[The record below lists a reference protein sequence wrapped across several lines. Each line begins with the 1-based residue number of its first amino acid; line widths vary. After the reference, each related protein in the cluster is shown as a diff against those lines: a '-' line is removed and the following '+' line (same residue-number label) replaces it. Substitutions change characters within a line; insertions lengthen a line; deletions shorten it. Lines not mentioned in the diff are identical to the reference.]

1 MYEMRD
7 FTNQTLKNMAF
18 KFLLGLVFLCCYQS
32 AYSGDISPFLNIE
45 GKEIFLNVPMTV
57 NGHSMEQFTIG
68 VESETTH
75 ENYPFFSPVPLEVVF
90 SIDEGVHRLFHV
102 SIAYCNYDGDTSDC
116 VSLGEDIHK
125 LVNQHK
131 LQKLVM
137 RKK

>member
-1 MYEMRD
+1 MKTSYLMV
-7 FTNQTLKNMAF
+7 
-18 KFLLGLVFLCCYQS
+18 LLVCINPMI
-32 AYSGDISPFLNIE
+32 AYSDSISQFQRIE
-45 GKEIFLNVPMTV
+45 GNTIFFDVPVSINDYPLEQVTIAIENANV
-57 NGHSMEQFTIG
+57 
-68 VESETTH
+68 H

-90 SIDEGVHRLFHV
+90 SIDEGVHALFHV
-102 SIAYCNYDGDTSDC
+102 SITYCNYDGDTSDC